1 MQYRTM
7 KSTGDKLSILGF
19 GCMRLPRKG
28 IGIDEE
34 RAVKQ
39 IRSAIDQGVNYLD
52 TALLYPGS
60 EALVGKAL
68 ADGYREKVKLA
79 TKLPPAQV
87 KKTEDMEKLL
97 DVQLQKL
104 QTDHIDYY
112 LFHSITASDWKRLK
126 DLGAADFVRKARA
139 DGRIRHIGFSTHS
152 GIADFKQIVDDY
164 AWDFCQ
170 IQYNILD
177 ETNQAGKAGLE
188 YAAARGLGV
197 VIMEPLRGGSLARA
211 PPKEIQA
218 IWDEAEVKRS
228 PAEWALR
235 WVWDHPEVT
244 VVLSGMN
251 DEKHIEENLR
261 AAGEALP
268 RSLSAKE
275 IALVNRVK
283 EAYRK
288 KLKVGCT
295 GCQYC
300 MPCPAGVNIPGCFE
314 SYNNLYLGSPLQT
327 KIMYMNHAGGGMDGT
342 SPKALASQCIGCGK
356 CVKKCTQHIDIPA
369 ELKQAAKELEGLDV
383 KLMALFIRPLLGAF
397 MRFSRWSNVRKARAK

>member
-7 KSTGDKLSILGF
+7 KTTGDELSILGY

-28 IGIDEE
+28 VGIDEE
-34 RAVKQ
+34 RAITQ

-68 ADGYREKVKLA
+68 AGGYREKVKLA
-79 TKLPPAQV
+79 TKLPPMQV
-87 KKTEDMEKLL
+87 KTREDMDKLL

-112 LFHSITASDWKRLK
+112 LLHSISFRDWQKMK
-126 DLGAADFVRKARA
+126 ELGVTDFIARAKA
-139 DGRIRHIGFSTHS
+139 DGRIRHMGFSTHA
-152 GIADFKQIVDDY
+152 GIADFKQIIDDY
-164 AWDFCQ
+164 GWEFCQ

-188 YAAARGLGV
+188 YAAAKGLGV
-197 VIMEPLRGGSLARA
+197 VIMEPLRGGSLARE
-211 PPKEIQA
+211 PPKEIRD

-268 RSLSAKE
+268 GSLSAKE
-275 IALVNRVK
+275 TALVNRVK
-283 EAYRK
+283 EAYNKR
-288 KLKVGCT
+288 LKVGCT

-300 MPCPAGVNIPGCFE
+300 LPCPAGVNIPACFE
-314 SYNNLYLGSPLQT
+314 SYNNLYLGSPMQT
-327 KIMYMNHAGGGMDGT
+327 KVMYLTHVGGGMDGK
-342 SPKALASQCIGCGK
+342 SPKGMASQCISCGK

-369 ELKQAAKELEGLDV
+369 ELKRATKELEGMDT
-383 KLMALFIRPLLGAF
+383 KAMALVLRPVIKTF
-397 MRFSRWSNVRKARAK
+397 MGFSRWSNVRKARAK